1 MAITVNTNV
10 ASLTAQKSLNNATTK
25 MNTAMERLSTGIK
38 INSSKD
44 DAAGSA
50 VSTKLEYKVSSL
62 NVAGDNA
69 QMGSSLLDTEEG
81 TLDVIQSNMQRI
93 RDLTEQAANGTY
105 GTDAMTAIKSEIT
118 GRLAEV
124 TRIAGTTEFNGK
136 KLLDGSMDNG
146 INLQVG
152 IMSGDDSVI
161 NLKGSLFASTTAE
174 SLLGDYSFQGN
185 SPAITGDASDGIE
198 PMPAFDDGKGG
209 KRFAKSSEATGNAVV
224 FQCEG
229 KIYLKIGNDYFE
241 ANETRTDADGVKY
254 RVATKHITDEAELA
268 KVKETFYDDSDAG
281 IAKATRTNLSGKV
294 TFVTGDAANKSYNA
308 VDNLESIFTNDIT
321 ARALLDNIDKALT
334 NVTDRKTEIGA
345 AQQRIASAMEV
356 TNVMST
362 NLTAANSL
370 IKDADIA
377 EESSSYIKNQ
387 ILQQTASSL
396 LATAN
401 QNPSIAMSLI

>member
-10 ASLTAQKSLNNATTK
+10 ASLTAQKSLNTATTK
-25 MNTAMERLSTGIK
+25 MNTAMERLSTGVR

-62 NVAGDNA
+62 AVAGDNA

-81 TLDVIQSNMQRI
+81 TLDVIQSNMTRI

-105 GTDAMTAIKSEIT
+105 GSDAMTAIKSEIA

-136 KLLDGSMDNG
+136 TLLDGSMDNG

-152 IMSGDDSVI
+152 ITSGDDSVI
-161 NLKGSLFASTTAE
+161 NLDGSLFASATAD
-174 SLLGDYSFQGN
+174 SLLGTYFIQGN
-185 SPAITGDASDGIE
+185 GDGAIGLNQQLPLD
-198 PMPAFDDGKGG
+198 K
-209 KRFAKSSEATGNAVV
+209 ATGNVV
-224 FQCEG
+224 LFLGADNEM
-229 KIYLKIGNDYFE
+229 YAKIGSDYFHS
-241 ANETRTDADGVKY
+241 TGTPHIDGVEY
-254 RVATKHITDEAELA
+254 RGLEKVSATKAEELD
-268 KVKETFYDDSDAG
+268 KRFHDTSLPDAQVQ
-281 IAKATRTNLSGKV
+281 RTNTSAKIIFGTKPA
-294 TFVTGDAANKSYNA
+294 GSADYSYKTT
-308 VDNLESIFTNDIT
+308 DNLDSIFTNDTT
-321 ARALLDNIDKALT
+321 ARAFLDNLDKALT
-334 NVTDRKTEIGA
+334 DVTSRKTEIGA
-345 AQQRIASAMEV
+345 AQQRISSAMEV
-356 TNVMST
+356 ANVMST

-377 EESSSYIKNQ
+377 EESSAYIKNQ
-387 ILQQTASSL
+387 ILQQTSSSL

-401 QNPSIAMSLI
+401 QNPSIAVSLI

>member
-1 MAITVNTNV
+1 MSITVNTNV
-10 ASLTAQKSLNNATTK
+10 ASLIAQKSLNNATTK
-25 MNTAMERLSTGIK
+25 MNTAMERLSTGLR

-50 VSTKLEYKVSSL
+50 VATKLNYKINSL
-62 NVAGDNA
+62 AVAGDNA

-81 TLDVIQSNMQRI
+81 TLDVIQSNMTRI

-105 GTDAMTAIKSEIT
+105 GTDAMTAIKSEIA

-124 TRIAGTTEFNGK
+124 TRIASTTEFNGK
-136 KLLDGSMDNG
+136 RLLDGSMDAG

-152 IMSGDDSVI
+152 ITANDDSVI
-161 NLKGSLFASTTAE
+161 NLKGSLFQSTTAE
-174 SLLGDYSFQGN
+174 SLLGDYTIKGN
-185 SPAITGDASDGIE
+185 GDGNTVAKGDTPTANVVTYTGATAGIDIARIGNDYYKNE
-198 PMPAFDDGKGG
+198 GGKLTILTGGDLDKAKADYKTALENGAELTNANTEFHFEKAVNDGKGG
-209 KRFAKSSEATGNAVV
+209 TTQSK
-224 FQCEG
+224 
-229 KIYLKIGNDYFE
+229 
-241 ANETRTDADGVKY
+241 
-254 RVATKHITDEAELA
+254 
-268 KVKETFYDDSDAG
+268 
-281 IAKATRTNLSGKV
+281 
-294 TFVTGDAANKSYNA
+294 NA
-308 VDNLESIFTNDIT
+308 VDNLDEIFRNDAT
-321 ARALLDNIDKALT
+321 AQAFLDNLDSALA
-334 NVTDRKTEIGA
+334 NVIDRKTEIGA

-356 TNVMST
+356 TNVMAT
-362 NLTAANSL
+362 NFTSANSL

>member
-1 MAITVNTNV
+1 MAITINTNV

-25 MNTAMERLSTGIK
+25 MNTAMERLSTGLR

-50 VSTKLEYKVSSL
+50 VSTKLDYKVSSL
-62 NVAGDNA
+62 AVAGDNA
-69 QMGSSLLDTEEG
+69 QMGSSLLETEEG
-81 TLDVIQSNMQRI
+81 TLDVIQSNMTRI

-105 GTDAMTAIKSEIT
+105 GTDAMTAIKSEIE

-124 TRIAGTTEFNGK
+124 TRIASTTEFNGK

-152 IMSGDDSVI
+152 ITSGDEAVI
-161 NLKGSLFASTTAE
+161 NLQGSLFAKATAE
-174 SLLGDYSFQGN
+174 SLLGDYTIKG
-185 SPAITGDASDGIE
+185 
-198 PMPAFDDGKGG
+198 DGKG
-209 KRFAKSSEATGNAVV
+209 NVV
-224 FQCEG
+224 TYNDG
-229 KIYLKIGNDYFE
+229 TNDVARIGNDYYK
-241 ANETRTDADGVKY
+241 AA
-254 RVATKHITDEAELA
+254 ATGGKLELITDETELKTA
-268 KVKETFYDDSDAG
+268 KDAYKDDTITKTNSDKEFHFENDDVDADL
-281 IAKATRTNLSGKV
+281 KK
-294 TFVTGDAANKSYNA
+294 NA
-308 VDNLESIFTNDIT
+308 VSNLDAIFTNDVT
-321 ARALLDNIDKALT
+321 VRAFLDNIDKSL
-334 NVTDRKTEIGA
+334 NDVTARKTEIGA
-345 AQQRIASAMEV
+345 AQQRVSSAMEV

-377 EESSSYIKNQ
+377 EESSNYIKNQ

-401 QNPSIAMSLI
+401 QNPSIALSLI

>member
-1 MAITVNTNV
+1 MAITINTNV

-25 MNTAMERLSTGIK
+25 MNTAMERLSTGLR

-50 VSTKLEYKVSSL
+50 VSTKLDYKVSSL
-62 NVAGDNA
+62 AVAGDNA

-81 TLDVIQSNMQRI
+81 TLDVIQSNMTRI

-105 GTDAMTAIKSEIT
+105 GEDAMTAIKSEIA

-136 KLLDGSMDNG
+136 RLLDGSMDNG

-152 IMSGDDSVI
+152 ITSGDEAVI
-161 NLKGSLFASTTAE
+161 NLQGSLFASASAE
-174 SLLGDYSFQGN
+174 DLLGDYTIKGN
-185 SPAITGDASDGIE
+185 GDGTTVAAGENPTANVVEI
-198 PMPAFDDGKGG
+198 DDGAQVRVGDTYFDNDGG
-209 KRFAKSSEATGNAVV
+209 KLTVAADQAAAKTAYETAKKD
-224 FQCEG
+224 G
-229 KIYLKIGNDYFE
+229 KLKNSNTEFHFE
-241 ANETRTDADGVKY
+241 DK
-254 RVATKHITDEAELA
+254 
-268 KVKETFYDDSDAG
+268 AG
-281 IAKATRTNLSGKV
+281 SK
-294 TFVTGDAANKSYNA
+294 NA
-308 VDNLESIFTNDIT
+308 VDNLDAIFTNDVT
-321 ARALLDNIDKALT
+321 ARAFLDNIDKSL
-334 NVTDRKTEIGA
+334 NDVTARKTEIGA
-345 AQQRIASAMEV
+345 AQQRVSSAMEV

-377 EESSSYIKNQ
+377 EESSNYIKNQ

-401 QNPSIAMSLI
+401 QNPSIALSLI

>member
-1 MAITVNTNV
+1 MSITVNTNV
-10 ASLTAQKSLNNATTK
+10 ASLIAQKSLNNATIK
-25 MNTAMERLSTGIK
+25 MNTAMERLSTGLR

-81 TLDVIQSNMQRI
+81 TLDVIQSNMTRI

-105 GTDAMTAIKSEIT
+105 GTDAMTAIKSEIA

-152 IMSGDDSVI
+152 ITSGDDSVI
-161 NLKGSLFASTTAE
+161 NLQGSLFASTTAE
-174 SLLGDYSFQGN
+174 SLLGDYTIKGN
-185 SPAITGDASDGIE
+185 GDGSKVAKGDTPTANVITFNSDA
-198 PMPAFDDGKGG
+198 
-209 KRFAKSSEATGNAVV
+209 NAR
-224 FQCEG
+224 
-229 KIYLKIGNDYFE
+229 IGNDYYKV
-241 ANETRTDADGVKY
+241 DGTAENGNKKLVLL
-254 RVATKHITDEAELA
+254 TGAELKTA
-268 KVKETFYDDSDAG
+268 QNKYKDELGKGTPDIKNSNEKFSFQNDS
-281 IAKATRTNLSGKV
+281 
-294 TFVTGDAANKSYNA
+294 VTGAKMKNNA
-308 VDNLESIFTNDIT
+308 VNNLDEVFRNDIT
-321 ARALLDNIDKALT
+321 AQAFLDNVDSALA
-334 NVTDRKTEIGA
+334 NVIDRKTEIGA
-345 AQQRIASAMEV
+345 TQQRIASAMEV
-356 TNVMST
+356 TNIMST
-362 NLTAANSL
+362 NFTSVNSL

-401 QNPSIAMSLI
+401 QNPSIAMSLV

>member
-1 MAITVNTNV
+1 MAITINTNV

-25 MNTAMERLSTGIK
+25 MNTAMERLSTGLR

-62 NVAGDNA
+62 AVAEDNA

-81 TLDVIQSNMQRI
+81 TLDVIQSNMTRI

-105 GTDAMTAIKSEIT
+105 GTDAMTAIKSEIA
-118 GRLAEV
+118 GRLSEV
-124 TRIAGTTEFNGK
+124 TRIASTTEFNGK

-146 INLQVG
+146 VNLQVG
-152 IMSGDDSVI
+152 ITSGDEAVI
-161 NLKGSLFASTTAE
+161 NLQGSLFAEATAE
-174 SLLGDYSFQGN
+174 SLLDDYTIKGTAESATIAKGEAPSSN
-185 SPAITGDASDGIE
+185 IVL
-198 PMPAFDDGKGG
+198 FDNGKA
-209 KRFAKSSEATGNAVV
+209 R
-224 FQCEG
+224 
-229 KIYLKIGNDYFE
+229 IGNDYFTVSDDATNGNKKLTRITKE
-241 ANETRTDADGVKY
+241 ADIEAAEKAYKAAVSPETGNPTATNAVKTDKFSFENDKAKEGNE
-254 RVATKHITDEAELA
+254 
-268 KVKETFYDDSDAG
+268 
-281 IAKATRTNLSGKV
+281 N
-294 TFVTGDAANKSYNA
+294 NA
-308 VDNLESIFTNDIT
+308 VDNLDAIFTNDVT
-321 ARALLDNIDKALT
+321 ARAFLDNIDSAL
-334 NVTDRKTEIGA
+334 NDVTARKTEIGA
-345 AQQRIASAMEV
+345 AQQRVSSAMEV

-377 EESSSYIKNQ
+377 EESSNYIKNQ

-401 QNPSIAMSLI
+401 QNPSIALSLI

>member
-1 MAITVNTNV
+1 MAITINTNV

-25 MNTAMERLSTGIK
+25 MNTAMERLSTGLR

-50 VSTKLEYKVSSL
+50 VSTKLDYKVSSL
-62 NVAGDNA
+62 AVAGDNA
-69 QMGSSLLDTEEG
+69 QMGSSLLETEEG
-81 TLDVIQSNMQRI
+81 TLDVIQSNMTRI

-105 GTDAMTAIKSEIT
+105 GEDAMTAIKSEIA

-152 IMSGDDSVI
+152 ITSGDEAVI
-161 NLKGSLFASTTAE
+161 NLQGSLFASASAE
-174 SLLGDYSFQGN
+174 ELLGDYAIESNGKGN
-185 SPAITGDASDGIE
+185 VMVTGKVAAGASDGDDFKDKYLVRIGDDYYTSDE
-198 PMPAFDDGKGG
+198 EVTANADVKLTAVASDKLDKAKEAYKKSTPAEAAEGAKVHFEDKDGSK
-209 KRFAKSSEATGNAVV
+209 NAVKNLDEI
-224 FQCEG
+224 F
-229 KIYLKIGNDYFE
+229 KND
-241 ANETRTDADGVKY
+241 V
-254 RVATKHITDEAELA
+254 
-268 KVKETFYDDSDAG
+268 
-281 IAKATRTNLSGKV
+281 
-294 TFVTGDAANKSYNA
+294 
-308 VDNLESIFTNDIT
+308 T
-321 ARALLDNIDKALT
+321 ARAFLSNIDDAL
-334 NVTDRKTEIGA
+334 NDVTARKTEIGA
-345 AQQRIASAMEV
+345 AQQRVSSAMEV

-377 EESSSYIKNQ
+377 EESSNYIKNQ

-401 QNPSIAMSLI
+401 QNPSIALSLI